1 MARNNKNSKINEP
14 KITHKILASI
24 FRNKA
29 ARNAI
34 EHRWRGQWTRALL
47 MMARGRMKPI
57 WRRRWKTKDDRT
69 LYLIPRLRVFDSS
82 EGGSD
87 YDLNRIWLGFLFI
100 MIIVFDV
107 YSSGGRE
114 GEEEKNRHVGRR
126 SAQVAGPAG
135 VVRNWWQHQPRR
147 RCMAEAQKNA
157 PRPSNN

>member
-69 LYLIPRLRVFDSS
+69 LYLIPRVRVFDSP
-82 EGGSD
+82 EGGYD
-87 YDLNRIWLGFLFI
+87 YDLNRIWLVFFFVYYDNRFRCLFI
-100 MIIVFDV
+100 RREGRRRRKK
-107 YSSGGRE
+107 STCWQEERAGGRPCWRCQE
-114 GEEEKNRHVGRR
+114 LVAT
-126 SAQVAGPAG
+126 SAATEMYGGGTKKCASP
-135 VVRNWWQHQPRR
+135 
-147 RCMAEAQKNA
+147 E
-157 PRPSNN
+157 